1 LRQTHINPS
10 KGSLPVSLLSFIS
23 RTRQFESRLGES
35 RCRLWRLAHSW
46 CRNRALADDLVQ
58 DTLAKALDR
67 HNQLRDPESMHAWLC
82 SILANCWHDHLRA
95 GKDTV
100 DIDTVE
106 ERDLPVAGCPEE
118 DCLQNEVVRRVRAA
132 VGTLPAGQR
141 EVITLVDLEEFS
153 YAAVATILE
162 IPIGTVMS
170 RLSRARSALRE
181 SLKEQERP
189 ASGAVVRKL
198 RG

>member
-1 LRQTHINPS
+1 
-10 KGSLPVSLLSFIS
+10 VSLLSFIS
-23 RTRQFESRLGES
+23 RSRQFESKLEGS

-67 HNQLRDPESMHAWLC
+67 HSQLRDPEAMHAWLC
-82 SILANCWHDHLRA
+82 SILANCWHDHLRG
-95 GKDTV
+95 GKDTL
-100 DIDTVE
+100 DIDAIE
-106 ERDLPVAGCPEE
+106 EGDLPASACCPET
-118 DCLQNEVVRRVRAA
+118 DYQQNEVVRRVRAA

-153 YAAVATILE
+153 YAEVATILA

-170 RLSRARSALRE
+170 RLSRARAALRE
-181 SLKEQERP
+181 ALKEQERP
-189 ASGAVVRKL
+189 AQSTTAGAVVRKL

>member
-1 LRQTHINPS
+1 M
-10 KGSLPVSLLSFIS
+10 SLLSFIS
-23 RTRQFESRLGES
+23 RSRQFESRLGES

-82 SILANCWHDHLRA
+82 SILANCWHDHLR
-95 GKDTV
+95 GGRDTL

-106 ERDLPVAGCPEE
+106 ESALPSTCCPEE
-118 DCLQNEVVRRVRAA
+118 DCLQNEIVRRVRAA
-132 VGTLPAGQR
+132 VGVLPAGQR
-141 EVITLVDLEEFS
+141 EVVTLVDLEEFS
-153 YAAVATILE
+153 YAEVAAILDV
-162 IPIGTVMS
+162 PIGTVMS
-170 RLSRARSALRE
+170 RLSRARAALRE
-181 SLKEQERP
+181 ALREQP
-189 ASGAVVRKL
+189 AAGAVVRRL

>member
-1 LRQTHINPS
+1 L
-10 KGSLPVSLLSFIS
+10 KGRLPVSLLSFIS
-23 RTRQFESRLGES
+23 RTRQFESKLGES

-46 CRNRALADDLVQ
+46 CRNRMLADDLVQ

-67 HNQLRDPESMHAWLC
+67 HSQLRDPEAMHAWLC

-95 GKDTV
+95 GKDTL

-132 VGTLPAGQR
+132 VGQLPAGQR
-141 EVITLVDLEEFS
+141 EVVTLVDLEEFS

-170 RLSRARSALRE
+170 RLSRARAALRE
-181 SLKEQERP
+181 ALREQP
-189 ASGAVVRKL
+189 ATNTVVHRL